1 MKRATATFLIV
12 TFIFSFVSPFFS
24 KAISADCSKPADL
37 FSSSYNITFDVQID
51 GSVVVT
57 QKVDLKNLSKECF
70 VSEYSVAVNTTKVRG
85 ATGSDS
91 LGPISVKTENKDS
104 STIITAHLNNEVVG
118 QDKINSFSLSY
129 SIDNFAEKNGQ
140 IWSAVAPLVITSE
153 KITDYKLLLAAPVSF
168 GDVFSVSPTPKSI
181 SKEGEKTVLEFG
193 KEALSGQGI
202 FASFGNFQQVAFQF
216 KIPLKN
222 SKFVNQTFS
231 IPIPIDTEEQQ
242 VLINSFEPKPSKTT
256 IDSFGNFIAQYN
268 LGPGKYEEVKI
279 DGVVKIGSNNKKFSP
294 AKKEDDQELEKLKK
308 ESDFVQVEDRLV
320 QEKAKE
326 LKNPREIYNF
336 VINHL
341 SYDSDSANKNNA
353 GRNGAKVTLQKG
365 GDATNLDYVDLF
377 VALAR
382 AAGTPAREVFG
393 VAISNDTSTKP
404 NFIGDPLN
412 SNNLHA
418 WAQIYD
424 KDTKSW
430 LDVDPTWGD
439 TSGADYFGKAL
450 PDRFVLLFSDSMFGL
465 EHLKNLSLTA
475 ENVKSSYDEK
485 PHSFKPDIELTVNPI
500 KPVAGFPIDLE
511 IVLQNR
517 RGIALTTAKLDLESQ
532 KIDLLGV
539 KRVDLGVVLPYE
551 KKVVK
556 LKARGGDIFSGG
568 DGTTKVTLSG
578 IAGND
583 NYKITKNTNIKIAS
597 LFSFGTKQIFLLLI
611 IILLVFGFFA
621 PKFQKTKE

>member
-1 MKRATATFLIV
+1 MKKAIATFLIV
-12 TFIFSFVSPFFS
+12 TFILSFVSPFFS
-24 KAISADCSKPADL
+24 KVYSADCNKPADL
-37 FSSSYNITFDVQID
+37 FSSSYNITFDVQSD

-70 VSEYSVAVNTTKVRG
+70 VSDYSVAVNTTKVRD

-91 LGPISVKTENKDS
+91 LGSISVKTENKDS
-104 STIITAHLNNEVVG
+104 STIITAHLNDEIVG

-129 SIDNFAEKNGQ
+129 SIDNFAVKNGQ
-140 IWSAVAPLVITSE
+140 IWSVVAPLVITSE
-153 KITDYKLLLAAPVSF
+153 KITDYKLFLSVPVSF
-168 GDVFSVSPTPKSI
+168 GDVFSVSPTPKLI
-181 SKEGEKTVLEFG
+181 NKDGEKTVLEFG
-193 KEALSGQGI
+193 KEALSAQGI

-216 KIPLKN
+216 KVPLKN
-222 SKFVNQTFS
+222 SKLINQVFS
-231 IPIPIDTEEQQ
+231 IPVPIDTDGQQ
-242 VLINSFEPKPSKTT
+242 VLINSFEPKPSRTT
-256 IDSFGNFIAQYN
+256 VDDSGNFIAQYN
-268 LGPGKYEEVKI
+268 VGPGKYEEVKI
-279 DGVVKIGSNNKKFSP
+279 SGVVKIGGDNKKFSP
-294 AKKEDDQELEKLKK
+294 AKKANDQELEKLKK

-326 LKNPREIYNF
+326 LKTPREIYNF

-341 SYDSDSANKNNA
+341 SYDIASANKNKA

-377 VALAR
+377 VALVR

-412 SNNLHA
+412 SSNLHA

-430 LDVDPTWGD
+430 IDVDPTWGD
-439 TSGADYFGKAL
+439 TSGSDYYGKAL
-450 PDRFVLLFSDSMFGL
+450 PDRFGLLFSDSVFGL
-465 EHLKNLSLTA
+465 GYLKNLSLTT
-475 ENVKSSYDEK
+475 ENVKASYDEK
-485 PHSFKPDIELTVNPI
+485 SYSFKPDIELTVNPI
-500 KPVAGFPIDLE
+500 KPVTGFPIDLE
-511 IVLQNR
+511 IAIQNR
-517 RGIALTTAKLDLESQ
+517 RGIALTAAKLDLESQ
-532 KIDLLGV
+532 KIDLLGQ
-539 KRVDLGVVLPYE
+539 RSVDLGVVLPYE

-556 LKARGGDIFSGG
+556 LKARGGGIFSGG
-568 DGTTKVTLSG
+568 NGTTKVTLSG
-578 IAGND
+578 IVGND

-611 IILLVFGFFA
+611 IVLLVFGFFA
-621 PKFQKTKE
+621 PKFQRLRE

>member
-1 MKRATATFLIV
+1 MKRALITFLIV
-12 TFIFSFVSPFFS
+12 TFFFGLVSPIFS
-24 KAISADCSKPADL
+24 KAASADCSKPAEL
-37 FSSSYNITFDVQID
+37 FSSSYNITFDVQVS
-51 GSVVVT
+51 GSVVVS

-70 VSEYSVAVNTTKVRG
+70 VSEYSVAVNTTKVKD
-85 ATGSDS
+85 ASGSDS

-104 STIITAHLNNEVVG
+104 STIITAHLNDEVIG
-118 QDKINSFSLSY
+118 QNKTNSFSLSY
-129 SIDNFAEKNGQ
+129 SIDNFAEKKGQ
-140 IWSAVAPLVITSE
+140 IWSVVAPLVITSE
-153 KITDYKLLLAAPVSF
+153 KITDYKLILSAPVSF
-168 GDVFSVSPTPKSI
+168 GDVFSVSPVPKSI
-181 SKEGEKTVLEFG
+181 NKDGDKTVLEFG
-193 KEALSGQGI
+193 KESLSGQGI
-202 FASFGNFQQVAFQF
+202 FASFGNFQQIAFQF

-231 IPIPIDTEEQQ
+231 VPIPIDTEEQQ
-242 VLINSFEPKPSKTT
+242 VLINSFEPKPWKTT

-268 LGPGKYEEVKI
+268 LGPGRYEEIKI
-279 DGVVKIGSNNKKFSP
+279 DGVVKIGGDNKKFIP
-294 AKKEDDQELEKLKK
+294 AKKVSSQELENLKK

-341 SYDSDSANKNNA
+341 SYDSASANKNKA
-353 GRNGAKVTLQKG
+353 GRNGAKVSLQKG
-365 GDATNLDYVDLF
+365 GNATNLDYVDLF

-382 AAGTPAREVFG
+382 ASGTPAREVFG

-412 SNNLHA
+412 SNNLHV

-424 KDTKSW
+424 NDKKIW

-450 PDRFVLLFSDSMFGL
+450 PDRFGLFFSDSVFGL
-465 EHLKNLSLTA
+465 EHLKNLSLTT
-475 ENVKSSYDEK
+475 ENVKASYDEK
-485 PHSFKPDIELTVNPI
+485 LHSFKPDIELTVNPI

-517 RGIALTTAKLDLESQ
+517 RGIAVTAAKLDLESQ
-532 KIDLLGV
+532 KIDLLGE
-539 KRVDLGVVLPYE
+539 RSVDLGVVLPYE

-556 LKARGGDIFSGG
+556 LKVRGGGIFSGG

-578 IAGND
+578 ITGRD
-583 NYKITKNTNIKIAS
+583 NYKITKNTDIKIAS

-611 IILLVFGFFA
+611 IILLMFGFFA
-621 PKFQKTKE
+621 PKFQKPRE